1 MSGERRPHIGRVVRD
16 GFVFDPKN
24 EMGERKSL
32 SPNDMSAS
40 ISRLFERLDERGVDY
55 VLVGGVAMLQY
66 VDGRNT
72 QDLDLIVALDEL
84 AAMPGVEG
92 MERSDP
98 HFARATFEELQ
109 IDVLRAEHPLF
120 AEVRREHA
128 TERRFAERRIRC
140 ATVEGLLLLKLF
152 ALPSLYRQGR
162 LTRAGIYESDIAAL
176 LHEQDPDLE
185 PLFETLRS
193 HLLETDIGELR
204 AIVGEIRERA
214 DRFGQNAP
222 PDESDDA

>member
-1 MSGERRPHIGRVVRD
+1 VQRGVA
-16 GFVFDPKN
+16 FDPKN
-24 EMGERKSL
+24 DPAAVAAGDLIGSVE
-32 SPNDMSAS
+32 
-40 ISRLFERLDERGVDY
+40 RLFDRLDARGVDY

-84 AAMPGVEG
+84 AAVPGVEETG
-92 MERSDP
+92 DP
-98 HFARATFEELQ
+98 NPARATFEGLQ
-109 IDVLRAEHPLF
+109 IDVLRAEHALF
-120 AEVRREHA
+120 DEVRRKHS
-128 TERRFAERRIRC
+128 TERAFAERRIRC

>member
-1 MSGERRPHIGRVVRD
+1 MQRGVA
-16 GFVFDPKN
+16 FDPKN
-24 EMGERKSL
+24 DPAAVAAGDLIGSVE
-32 SPNDMSAS
+32 
-40 ISRLFERLDERGVDY
+40 RLFDRLDARGVDY

-84 AAMPGVEG
+84 AAVPGVEETG
-92 MERSDP
+92 DP
-98 HFARATFEELQ
+98 NSARATFGGLQ
-109 IDVLRAEHPLF
+109 IDVLRAGHALF
-120 AEVRREHA
+120 DEVRRKHS
-128 TERRFAERRIRC
+128 TERAFAERRIRC

>member
-1 MSGERRPHIGRVVRD
+1 MQRGVA
-16 GFVFDPKN
+16 FDPKN
-24 EMGERKSL
+24 DPAAVAAGDLIGSVE
-32 SPNDMSAS
+32 
-40 ISRLFERLDERGVDY
+40 RLFDRLDARGVDY

-84 AAMPGVEG
+84 AAVPGVEEA
-92 MERSDP
+92 ERGDP
-98 HFARATFEELQ
+98 NFARATFEGVQ
-109 IDVLRAEHPLF
+109 IDVLRAEHALF
-120 AEVRREHA
+120 DEVRRKHR
-128 TERRFAERRIRC
+128 TERAFAERRIRC

-176 LHEQDPDLE
+176 LHERDPDLE

>member
-1 MSGERRPHIGRVVRD
+1 MQRGVA
-16 GFVFDPKN
+16 FDPKN
-24 EMGERKSL
+24 DPAAVAAGDLIGSVE
-32 SPNDMSAS
+32 
-40 ISRLFERLDERGVDY
+40 RLFDRLDARGVDY

-84 AAMPGVEG
+84 AAVPGVEEA
-92 MERSDP
+92 ERGDP
-98 HFARATFEELQ
+98 NFARATFEGVQ
-109 IDVLRAEHPLF
+109 IDVLRAEHALF
-120 AEVRREHA
+120 DEVRRKHS
-128 TERRFAERRIRC
+128 TERAFAERRIRC